1 MTDYGHDLLFGAF
14 ITPAAARPEQVV
26 ALAQLAEQLG
36 LDLAT
41 FQDHPYQPAFLDTW
55 TLMSYIAAGTERIRL
70 TANVLNLPLRQP
82 TVIARSAASLDLL
95 TGGRIELGLGAGAF
109 WEAIEA
115 AGGRR
120 LTPGEGVGA
129 LAEAIRVIRAIW
141 ATDQRGGVR
150 VDGDY
155 YRVLGAKRGP
165 APAHDI
171 GIWLGAYKP
180 RMLRLTGE
188 AADGWLPSL
197 GYLPGG
203 PADLVELNELI
214 DEGASGAGR
223 EPAAV
228 RRLLN
233 ISGQFT
239 ATGGG
244 LLVGPPKQW
253 VEELAELTLSHGISG
268 FILGTDDPEQM
279 RRFAVEVAPAVRQL
293 VAGERQPPSTAAAH
307 PVEAAGR
314 AAEPVHQATAVTR
327 ASGLNATPSRDSG
340 VRLSDQQV
348 WDESTRP
355 VGPAAPEGHVYS
367 PTAQAVGQHLID
379 VHDHLR
385 LELDQL
391 RDIVEQVE
399 AGTLSA
405 GAARSVINEMTLR
418 QNDWTLGAYCATY
431 CRTVTQHHSLED
443 AQIFPHLRRADTG
456 LAPVID
462 RLEQEHLVIH
472 DVLEGVDRAL
482 VEFVRRPDDFSGL
495 QRALDLLTDALLSHL
510 AYEEQQIVE
519 PLARLGF
526 YPGQI

>member
-14 ITPAAARPEQVV
+14 ITPTAERPEQVV
-26 ALAQLAEQLG
+26 ALAQLAEQVG

-41 FQDHPYQPAFLDTW
+41 FQDHPYQPAFLDSW
-55 TLMSYIAAGTERIRL
+55 TLMSYLAASTERIRL
-70 TANVLNLPLRQP
+70 SANVLSLPLRQP
-82 TVIARSAASLDLL
+82 TVIARSAASLDRL

-120 LTPGEGVGA
+120 LTPGQSVDA
-129 LAEAIRVIRAIW
+129 LAEAIAVIRAIW
-141 ATDQRGGVR
+141 DADQRGGVR
-150 VDGDY
+150 LDGDY
-155 YRVLGAKRGP
+155 YRVVGAKRGP

-180 RMLRLTGE
+180 RMLRLAGQ

-203 PADLVELNELI
+203 PSDLTELNKI
-214 DEGASGAGR
+214 VDDGAAAAGR

-233 ISGQFT
+233 LTGQFR
-239 ATGGG
+239 ASGGG

-253 VEELAELTLSHGISG
+253 VEELAELALTHGISG
-268 FILGTDDPEQM
+268 FILASDLPAEIQT
-279 RRFAVEVAPAVRQL
+279 FAVEVAPGVRQL
-293 VAGERQPPSTAAAH
+293 VGDERRQPSTPFDRSDELRPESIAVADA
-307 PVEAAGR
+307 R
-314 AAEPVHQATAVTR
+314 ALMVTPTA
-327 ASGLNATPSRDSG
+327 DSG
-340 VRLSDQQV
+340 VRLSRQQV

-355 VGPAAPEGHVYS
+355 VAAAAPAGQVYS
-367 PTAQAVGQHLID
+367 QTAQAVGQHLID

-385 LELDQL
+385 LELDQV
-391 RDIVEQVE
+391 RDVVEQVK
-399 AGTLSA
+399 AGTMA
-405 GAARSVINEMTLR
+405 VGAARSVINEMTMR
-418 QNDWTLGAYCATY
+418 QNDWTLGAYCASY

-443 AQIFPHLRRADTG
+443 SAVFPHLRRADTG

-462 RLEQEHLVIH
+462 RLEAEHLVIH

-482 VEFVRRPDDFSGL
+482 VDFVRAPDDFTGL
-495 QRALDLLTDALLSHL
+495 QQAIDLLTDALLSHL
-510 AYEEQQIVE
+510 AYEEQQLVE

-526 YPGQI
+526 YPGQV